1 MADSTTFGQGSYS
14 PWQTRIQA
22 ANKFHGEWAGKFKCK
37 MLEEYYEG
45 WQWKQRRDYPT
56 TNYLPYT
63 INLFYSTIKIKL
75 ASLLFQKPKFLVTPN
90 PGNMQWNEDFAVQSA
105 QLKEDVLNTIV
116 RNPNVNFTKHV
127 KLAALDSFFRFGLI
141 EVGYANDWRNPQKQD
156 PQLKSWDDPEVH
168 AEDDKVIEENLVPVN
183 ERFYVKRI
191 RPSRFRVCVSEAT
204 ELNDHDWFGYYE
216 YYYTRT
222 LMLTK
227 GIKWPENYTGG
238 SYISAEYA
246 NGFIGSEKDD
256 IFKQLYMDGEIS
268 RVWHIWDNVSGK
280 RLLLLDN
287 DEMSELWSG
296 EFESSGLVDI
306 RWDLRLK
313 GFYPIPPTFQ
323 WLSPQDEINEAREQ
337 TRSYRRRFTRKF
349 QAVKGQVDEEEKEKF
364 ASGPD
369 GIIIEVKQP
378 DAIKSIDNPEIGPTS
393 ENALIIAKDD
403 FNIISG
409 TSAEARGQDSDRE
422 TATQAKI
429 VDTRS
434 QIRES
439 AEQLDFSVFL
449 CSIGRELLCQ
459 CQERLVEGLWI
470 KYTQNSGPVDPQ
482 VQQSQ
487 APIYQYVTGQQ
498 IDDGYD
504 FEVEF
509 DVQNATPAAMQA
521 AQQSFVSFL
530 SLLQNPIVLMS
541 PAMIREAAYRVGY
554 RNEAIIKQA
563 QQAAQVHMQMQVAQA
578 AGPPGQGAGNNPSN
592 QGKSRQAQMATPN
605 ISEIGNQISQQLQ

>member
-1 MADSTTFGQGSYS
+1 MPDETTFGAGSYS
-14 PWQTRIQA
+14 PWQIRIQA
-22 ANKFHGEWAGKFKCK
+22 ANKFHGDWASKFKCK
-37 MLEEYYEG
+37 LLEEYYEG

-116 RNPNVNFTKHV
+116 RNPNVNFTKHI

-141 EVGYANDWRNPQKQD
+141 EVGYASDWRNPQKQD
-156 PQLKSWDDPEVH
+156 PQLKSWDNPEIH
-168 AEDDKVIEENLVPVN
+168 AEDDKVVEQNLVPVN

-191 RPSRFRVCVSEAT
+191 RPSRFRVAVSEST

-222 LMLTK
+222 LMNTN
-227 GIKWPENYTGG
+227 GIKWPDGYTGG
-238 SYISAEYA
+238 SYVSAEYA

-349 QAVKGQVDEEEKEKF
+349 QAVKGQIDEEEKEKF

-449 CSIGRELLCQ
+449 CNIGRELLCQ

-470 KYTQNSGPVDPQ
+470 KYTQNAGPVDPQ
-482 VQQSQ
+482 VQQTQS
-487 APIYQYVTGQQ
+487 PVFQYVTGQQ

-530 SLLQNPIVLMS
+530 SLLQNPLVLMS

-563 QQAAQVHMQMQVAQA
+563 QIAAENQIKMQALQA
-578 AGPPGQGAGNNPSN
+578 AGPPGQQGNNPAN

-605 ISEIGNQISQQLQ
+605 ISEIGNQLTQQLQ